1 MTMIQA
7 ITCDTDICIALYVG
21 QPGQVPELIRL
32 GAQRVGWDV
41 DRLDGPHRC
50 PSCHRNGESVLEAGE
65 CPACRGR
72 TTTLRHG
79 EACQYCGHVLPP
91 LPDEL
96 DDEDPT
102 DD

>member
-1 MTMIQA
+1 M
-7 ITCDTDICIALYVG
+7 
-21 QPGQVPELIRL
+21 
-32 GAQRVGWDV
+32 
-41 DRLDGPHRC
+41 
-50 PSCHRNGESVLEAGE
+50 LEAGE